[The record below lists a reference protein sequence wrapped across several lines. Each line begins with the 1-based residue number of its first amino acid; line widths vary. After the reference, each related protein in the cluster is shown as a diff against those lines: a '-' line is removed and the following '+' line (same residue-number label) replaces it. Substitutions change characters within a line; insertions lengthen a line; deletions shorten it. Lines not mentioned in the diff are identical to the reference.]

1 MHVLMHFLV
10 HVLVQE
16 QEEEEEEEGPKVRR
30 TSISELIAMM
40 DKVIGAVAIGGSP

>member
-16 QEEEEEEEGPKVRR
+16 QEEEEEEEEGPKVRR

-40 DKVIGAVAIGGSP
+40 DKVIGAVCHRR

>member
-1 MHVLMHFLV
+1 MHFLV

-16 QEEEEEEEGPKVRR
+16 QEEEEEEEEGPKVRR